1 MSCFLF
7 FSHLNSVSYALSYT
21 ISSSQIAH
29 TTTIEALTTIEAF
42 TADRSESFVLFQIQ
56 RPLSICSGVSI
67 YTNGVQNE
75 SFSYSAISNSSTF
88 RSNSDLFI

>member
-29 TTTIEALTTIEAF
+29 TTTIEAF
-42 TADRSESFVLFQIQ
+42 TADRSESFVLFRIQ

-75 SFSYSAISNSSTF
+75 SFSHSAISNSSTF

>member
-29 TTTIEALTTIEAF
+29 TTTIEAF